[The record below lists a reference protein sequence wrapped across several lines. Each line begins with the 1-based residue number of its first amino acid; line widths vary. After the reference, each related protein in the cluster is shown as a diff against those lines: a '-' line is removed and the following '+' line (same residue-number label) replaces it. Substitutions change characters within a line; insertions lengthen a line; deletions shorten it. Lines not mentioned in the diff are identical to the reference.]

1 MTSGDG
7 TRGVGKERRELV
19 RNFEASSFSP
29 MRTPA
34 RAKRVLFTRALDS
47 DSVSMPHAGISDVVQ
62 KSPGG
67 DEFSTPSPARCTSVF
82 QTSNKFGN
90 IGTDNSTLE
99 SCAVCLSPLE
109 YRADMCSRDRGVLFE
124 TPCMHTFH
132 KGCLQQCRATYN
144 NHCPLC
150 RSLLPRGLTPPGV
163 FCRPL
168 NEKPD
173 DPTLFVGGIV
183 GRVASAREAVRQSLL
198 QNRHPVPGGI

>member
-1 MTSGDG
+1 V
-7 TRGVGKERRELV
+7 RAREV
-19 RNFEASSFSP
+19 DSSRFLK

-34 RAKRVLFTRALDS
+34 RAKRELFTRVIDPDS
-47 DSVSMPHAGISDVVQ
+47 LAMAQPGNSEGLH

-67 DEFSTPSPARCTSVF
+67 EDFSSPSPARRIQGSWKVGDGVAGSPM
-82 QTSNKFGN
+82 Q
-90 IGTDNSTLE
+90 D

-109 YRADMCSRDRGVLFE
+109 YRAGVCSRDRGVLFE

-150 RSLLPRGLTPPGV
+150 RNLLPRGLTPPGV

-168 NEKPD
+168 HEKPD
-173 DPTLFVGGIV
+173 DPQLYIGGIV

-198 QNRHPVPGGI
+198 RNRPHPL